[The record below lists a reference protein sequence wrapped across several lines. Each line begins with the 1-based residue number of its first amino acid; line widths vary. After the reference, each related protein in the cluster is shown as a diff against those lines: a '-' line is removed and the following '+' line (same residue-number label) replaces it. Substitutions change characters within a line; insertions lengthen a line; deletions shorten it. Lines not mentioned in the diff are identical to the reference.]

1 MPPYFNFNFDFFLM
15 NRWFSIRF
23 LIEFREASTL
33 ANSLFGVIA
42 RGAPEIEGTNGSIE
56 SSLIIK
62 YFQEK
67 EILLVDCGKSTPKTY
82 RHKTKRLD
90 FLLLPRKKN

>member
-1 MPPYFNFNFDFFLM
+1 M

-56 SSLIIK
+56 SSLIIN

-67 EILLVDCGKSTPKTY
+67 EILLVYCGRSPQNETAGFPTSSPQKK
-82 RHKTKRLD
+82 LM
-90 FLLLPRKKN
+90 LLITVC

>member
-23 LIEFREASTL
+23 LIEASTL

-67 EILLVDCGKSTPKTY
+67 EILLVDCGKSTPKTSSIIA
-82 RHKTKRLD
+82 TKRNGWISY
-90 FLLLPRKKN
+90 FFPAKKN